1 MVSGKVKIP
10 KTEQACK
17 DGTCGHEHE
26 IAFDIPASKPQVT
39 PPATFTIDNPP
50 QASQIMVPPIE
61 IPHQHEETKKLSH
74 EEITELMPYGRNF
87 MSCPGGDC
95 GHKKLKND
103 KQVSKYKTCP
113 NGDCEFNGIT
123 KHDEFCPTCGKDIDE
138 YGELDTG
145 VELETEE
152 E

>member
-1 MVSGKVKIP
+1 MVKGKITVP

-17 DGTCGHEHE
+17 DGKCGHPHE
-26 IAFDIPASKPQVT
+26 IPFEIEDAKPEIQA
-39 PPATFTIDNPP
+39 PATLTIDSGSQMTTMVEP
-50 QASQIMVPPIE
+50 QQI
-61 IPHQHEETKKLSH
+61 HTHEETKKLSH

-113 NGDCEFNGIT
+113 NGNCEFNGIT
-123 KHDEFCPTCGKDIDE
+123 KRDEFCPTCGKDIDE

-145 VELETEE
+145 VELETEDE